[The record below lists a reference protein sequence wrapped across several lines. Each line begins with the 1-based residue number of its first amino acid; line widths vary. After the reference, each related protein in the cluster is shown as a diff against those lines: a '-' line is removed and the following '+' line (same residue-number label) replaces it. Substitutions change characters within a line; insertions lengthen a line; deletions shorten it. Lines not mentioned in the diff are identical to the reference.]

1 MRASEL
7 ADLQTEEQLVAELA
21 RLGVR
26 YLSRQSAEAA
36 ESGYAPDELLAKL
49 VCQPSS
55 RVRSALIALLLARPD
70 YARHVRLA
78 LKRLNQSDAQRLRF
92 FYSAAVILQQ
102 QYVEILRAAL
112 GANFRQLPDLFAGEL
127 GVTGES
133 PTARLQKLGRLQA
146 QWSGENLN
154 WAGTYENAARLLV
167 RRWESEERWKA

>member
-1 MRASEL
+1 MRATERV
-7 ADLQTEEQLVAELA
+7 DMQTEEQLVAELG

-26 YLSRQSAEAA
+26 YLSQHSPNNAQFEHT
-36 ESGYAPDELLAKL
+36 PHELMARL

-102 QYVEILRAAL
+102 QYAEILRAAL
-112 GANFRQLPDLFAGEL
+112 GANWCELPDLFAGEL
-127 GVTGES
+127 GVSGDS
-133 PTARLQKLGRLQA
+133 PAARLQELGRLQA

-154 WAGTYENAARLLV
+154 WAGTYENAARQLV
-167 RRWESEERWKA
+167 SRWESEQKWKA